1 MRILNVLP
9 RIPTPPVDGGA
20 IGVYYP
26 MRELALLGH
35 KLCTI
40 AFESNLHPQD
50 SEMYRS
56 VSELY
61 TIPGNFPEPDVL
73 SALMNLASSKPYNLS
88 LRFDKPGFHK
98 LIKKVAAQTPTP
110 DIIQLDW
117 IYMTAYLTTLRKC
130 YPKVPIVLRQHNA
143 EHVIFKRLAE
153 NEKNSIKR
161 VFLAH
166 QASKMRRFEAKM
178 IKKVD
183 YYTTVTETD
192 LSIFKTLAPQTPGKA
207 IVAGVDTS
215 LFMRPASLSRERS
228 FVILGSLSWAPYA
241 QAVQWFLENVWATF
255 TVSNPGV
262 SLYIVGSA
270 PPPEVQRWNGTQGV
284 TVTGF
289 VDDVVP
295 ILHRSTAMVVPLLS
309 GSGMR
314 IKIVEAMAAS
324 LPVVA
329 TSVGIEGILA
339 EHNVHALIADK
350 AEDLTM
356 AMQQLIEEP
365 SLGTLLSENA
375 RQLVKDK
382 YEWRSIAKEMED
394 LYLELTKVE

>member
-35 KLCTI
+35 KLCTL
-40 AFESNLHPQD
+40 AFESNRHPQD

-61 TIPGNFPEPDVL
+61 TIPGNFPEPEVW

-88 LRFDKPGFHK
+88 LRFDKPEFHK

-117 IYMTAYLTTLRKC
+117 IYMTAYLKTLRAC

-143 EHVIFKRLAE
+143 EHIIFKRLAE
-153 NEKNSIKR
+153 NEKNPIKSM
-161 VFLAH
+161 FLFH
-166 QASKMRRFEAKM
+166 QASKMKRFEAKM
-178 IKKVD
+178 MKRVD

-192 LSIFKTLAPQTPGKA
+192 LSIFKSMAPKTPGRA
-207 IVAGVDTS
+207 IVAGVDTAM
-215 LFMRPASLSRERS
+215 FKRPESLSREKN

-241 QAVQWFLENVWATF
+241 QAVQWFLENVWTTF
-255 TVSNPGV
+255 VAAHPGV
-262 SLYIVGSA
+262 GLYIVGSA

-289 VDDVVP
+289 VDDVIP

-324 LPVVA
+324 LPVIS

-339 EHNVHALIADK
+339 EHNVHALVADAPEAIAS
-350 AEDLTM
+350 EM
-356 AMQQLIEEP
+356 HQLIVDAPLATRITEH
-365 SLGTLLSENA
+365 A
-375 RQLVKDK
+375 RQLVIDK
-382 YEWRSIAKEMED
+382 YEWKSIAKQMEG
-394 LYLELTKVE
+394 LYIELTKEV